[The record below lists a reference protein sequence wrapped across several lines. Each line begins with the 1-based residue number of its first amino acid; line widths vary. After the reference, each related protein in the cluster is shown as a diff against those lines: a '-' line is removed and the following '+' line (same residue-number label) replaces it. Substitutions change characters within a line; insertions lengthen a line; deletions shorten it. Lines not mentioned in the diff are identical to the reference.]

1 MQPDS
6 VHGQKYSNFGAKQQ
20 EAVLIS
26 HKPFTFDRVVRIA
39 LGAVLVWA
47 AVRLLD
53 HLSGALIPFAVA
65 LVLAYL
71 LDPVASALQRLF
83 KGRRGPAVVLTL
95 LGSLLAAGLAL
106 RIVLPVV
113 ASELAHMGQ
122 VVANFAGDSKLAR
135 AAAERLPPDLWQ
147 TARELMQR
155 EEVRRFLTSDGLLDL
170 GKQVAAYLLPGLW
183 DVVAGA
189 WQAVLALAG
198 LLVIALYALFLLLD
212 FDRIRG
218 MWLELVPPQWRSS
231 VRAAVEEFED
241 GMRRYFRGQTL
252 VAGLVGILFALGFSF
267 IGLPL
272 GVLLGLFIG
281 LLNIVPYLQ
290 ILGMVP
296 AFAMAVLQALEQGLG
311 FWEAFLPVAAVFAV
325 VQAIQ
330 DLFLVPKIMGRQM
343 GLSPWVILLSL
354 SVWGQLLGFLGLLIA
369 LPMTVLCLTWWR
381 RLVRQSAEA

>member
-1 MQPDS
+1 MIT
-6 VHGQKYSNFGAKQQ
+6 N
-20 EAVLIS
+20 
-26 HKPFTFDRVVRIA
+26 KPFTFDRVVRLA
-39 LGAVLVWA
+39 LAGGLIWA

-53 HLSGALIPFAVA
+53 HLSGALLPFAVA

-71 LDPVASALQRLF
+71 LDPAASMLQRRF
-83 KGRRGPAVVLTL
+83 QGRRGPAVVLTL
-95 LGSLLAAGLAL
+95 LGSLILAGLAL
-106 RIVLPVV
+106 WFVLPVV
-113 ASELAHMGQ
+113 TAELSHMGR
-122 VVANFAGDSKLAR
+122 VVANFAGDSKLAQ
-135 AAAERLPPDLWQ
+135 AAAQRLPPDLWQ
-147 TARELMQR
+147 AARELLQR
-155 EEVRRFLTSDGLLDL
+155 DEVRRFLTSDGLLDL
-170 GKQVAAYLLPGLW
+170 GKQMAAYLLPGLW

-189 WQAVLALAG
+189 WQAVLALFG
-198 LLVIALYALFLLLD
+198 LLIIALYALFLLLD
-212 FDRIRG
+212 FDRLRG
-218 MWLELVPPQWRSS
+218 TWLDMVPPQWRES
-231 VRAAVEEFED
+231 VRTTVDEFED

-252 VAGLVGILFALGFSF
+252 VAGLVGILFATGFAL

-325 VQAIQ
+325 VQALQ
-330 DLFLVPKIMGRQM
+330 DLVLIPRIMGRQM

-354 SVWGQLLGFLGLLIA
+354 SIWGQLLGFLGLLIA

-381 RLVRQSAEA
+381 RLMRREYDS